1 MRVNRYLAAC
11 GLGSRRACE
20 TMIANGEV
28 EVNGRRIDRLGVQI
42 DPRADRVRVGGN
54 EVRPET
60 IMMYVAL
67 NKPAGYVTTAR
78 DEKGRNTI
86 LDLVKM
92 PVRVYPVGRLD
103 RDSEGLLL
111 LTNDGELA
119 FKLTHPRYKVAR
131 VYRVLLNARLRE
143 EHARQFRQGV
153 RISASELVSGKLLF
167 PYPGQRD
174 ICEVTIHAGRNRQVR
189 RMFAALGYRAKGLQR
204 VSIGPLQLGRLKIG
218 AWRYLM
224 PREVRQLQDAVKE
237 PDGNSR

>member
-20 TMIANGEV
+20 AMIASGEV
-28 EVNGRRIDRLGVQI
+28 EVNGRPIDSLGVQI
-42 DPRADRVRVGGN
+42 DPQVDRVRVGGN
-54 EVRPET
+54 EVRPAT

-67 NKPAGYVTTAR
+67 NKPAGYVTTAK
-78 DEKGRNTI
+78 DEKGRSTV

-92 PVRVYPVGRLD
+92 PLRVYPVGRLD

-111 LTNDGELA
+111 LTNDGDLA
-119 FKLTHPRYKVAR
+119 FKLTHPRYKLPR
-131 VYRVLLNARLRE
+131 VYRVLVNANLRE
-143 EHARQFRQGV
+143 EHVRQFRQGV
-153 RISASELVSGKLLF
+153 RISTSEFVKGKLLF

-174 ICEVTIHAGRNRQVR
+174 ICEVTIQEGRNRQVR
-189 RMFAALGYRAKGLQR
+189 RMFAALGYRTKGLQR
-204 VSIGPLQLGRLKIG
+204 VAMGPLQLGQLKIG

-224 PREVRQLQDAVKE
+224 PREVQQLKEAVKE